1 MMKATMT
8 RMTKQRLTNLML
20 ALAAGVAMRYG
31 FGLQPIWWL
40 AWLAPAPLLVAT
52 LRSGSARAAFAL
64 ALLAGLIAS
73 RADLPF
79 FVRTAPLPV
88 ALWVTLL
95 LALTWVLVV
104 GLARRV
110 MLRVTSN
117 WAVLAYPLLSAG
129 VDTVLAHFHPDTNW
143 GSLAYSQAGFLPAVQ
158 VLALTGVAGLVFLL
172 SLVPSV
178 LALAV
183 VRGWRAARIPAACT
197 LVLVA
202 ASFAYGWQRV
212 AAPAP
217 PAEELV
223 GLAVIDDF
231 MGPRTPAAYNERIWA
246 QYERHVATLA
256 GQGARIVLLP
266 EKIAVLAPIDA
277 HLIERRLSA
286 LARKNGVW
294 LAAGIG
300 IDDGRVKRN
309 RAWLFAPGGRLD
321 ADYQKHHMAPPERDF
336 ASGAAFDVR
345 MIDGT
350 RFGLAICKDMHFA
363 EMGRAYGARAA
374 AAMLVPAWDFG
385 LDAQYAA
392 RLSALRGV
400 ESGFAMVRA
409 AREGLLT
416 VTDAT
421 GRIVAE
427 TPSAT
432 MPGVTLLA
440 HLPAYLPNAVPGATW
455 YARSGDVVGW
465 LCLVAGML
473 QLAVV
478 AYRRPARRSGAAE
491 TVVQT

>member
-1 MMKATMT
+1 MMKTMT
-8 RMTKQRLTNLML
+8 SMPREHLVNL
-20 ALAAGVAMRYG
+20 ALALVAGVAMRYG
-31 FGLQPIWWL
+31 FGLHPVWWL
-40 AWLAPAPLLVAT
+40 AWLAPTPLLVAT
-52 LRSGSARAAFAL
+52 MRSTPRAAFAL

-73 RADLPF
+73 SADF
-79 FVRTAPLPV
+79 DYFTRVMPLPA
-88 ALWVTLL
+88 ALWVIVL
-95 LALTWVLVV
+95 LALSWVLVV

-110 MLRVTSN
+110 MLRMTSP
-117 WAVLAYPLLSAG
+117 WAVLAYPLLSSG
-129 VDTVLAHFHPDTNW
+129 FDTVLASVHPDTNW

-178 LALAV
+178 LALAT

-202 ASFAYGWQRV
+202 ASLGYGWQRV

-217 PAEELV
+217 AAGALV

-246 QYERHVATLA
+246 QYERHVTTLA

-266 EKIAVLAPIDA
+266 EKIAVLAPADA
-277 HLIERRLSA
+277 QVVERRLST
-286 LARKNGVW
+286 LARRNGVW

-300 IDDGRVKRN
+300 IDDGRAKRN
-309 RAWLFAPGGRLD
+309 REWLFAPDGRLD
-321 ADYQKHHMAPPERDF
+321 ADYEKHHMAPPERDY
-336 ASGAAFDVR
+336 ATGAAFDVR
-345 MIDGT
+345 TIDGT

-363 EMGRAYGARAA
+363 AMGRAYGARAA

-385 LDAQYAA
+385 LDAEYAA

-409 AREGLLT
+409 SREGLLT
-416 VTDAT
+416 VTDAV

-432 MPGVTLLA
+432 LPGATLLA
-440 HLPAYLPNAVPGATW
+440 HLPAAPPVATW
-455 YARSGDVVGW
+455 YARTGDIVGW
-465 LCLVAGML
+465 LCLGAGL
-473 QLAVV
+473 LLLVL
-478 AYRRPARRSGAAE
+478 AYRRPARRGDGAPA
-491 TVVQT
+491 VVQA

>member
-1 MMKATMT
+1 MMTT
-8 RMTKQRLTNLML
+8 LTSTQQRTWINLAL

-31 FGLQPIWWL
+31 FGLHPVWWL
-40 AWLAPAPLLVAT
+40 AWLAPAPLLMAT
-52 LRSGSARAAFAL
+52 LRSTPRAAFAL
-64 ALLAGLIAS
+64 ALLAGLIATS
-73 RADLPF
+73 ADF
-79 FVRTAPLPV
+79 DYFTRVMPLPA

-95 LALTWVLVV
+95 LALAWVLVA

-110 MLRVTSN
+110 MLHMASP
-117 WAVLAYPLLSAG
+117 WAVLAYPLLWAG
-129 VDTVLAHFHPDTNW
+129 FDTVLATVHPDTNW

-172 SLVPSV
+172 ALVPSV
-178 LALAV
+178 LAMAI
-183 VRGWRAARIPAACT
+183 VRGWRPARIPAACT

-217 PAEELV
+217 PAGELV
-223 GLAVIDDF
+223 GMAVIDDF
-231 MGPRTPAAYNERIWA
+231 IGPRTPAADNERIWA
-246 QYERHVATLA
+246 RYERHVATLA

-266 EKIAVLAPIDA
+266 EKIAVLAPA
-277 HLIERRLSA
+277 AAQLIERRLSA
-286 LARKNGVW
+286 LARRSGVW

-300 IDDGRVKRN
+300 IDDGRAKRN
-309 RAWLFAPGGRLD
+309 REWLFAPDGQLA
-321 ADYQKHHMAPPERDF
+321 ADYEKHHMAPPERDY
-336 ASGAAFDVR
+336 ATGSAFDVR
-345 MIDGT
+345 TIDGT

-385 LDAQYAA
+385 LDAEYAA

-409 AREGLLT
+409 SREGLLT
-416 VTDAT
+416 VTDQV

-427 TPSAT
+427 TPSA
-432 MPGVTLLA
+432 MLPGATLLA
-440 HLPAYLPNAVPGATW
+440 HLPAAAPIATW

-465 LCLVAGML
+465 LCLGAGL
-473 QLAVV
+473 LLLLLLLSL
-478 AYRRPARRSGAAE
+478 AYRRPARRGDGAAPA
-491 TVVQT
+491 VRA